1 MNHPTKPRI
10 LIQNG
15 RVIDPV
21 QKLDRVTNLLIEDG
35 KIAAYDVALN
45 GQDVVLDATDKIIS
59 PGLIDLHVE
68 LREPGWEEDET
79 IATGT
84 AAALAGGFT
93 SIACI
98 PNTDPPIDTQA
109 GVEFVQHQA
118 ERARNCNVHV
128 LACVSKHRKG
138 EELAEIGML
147 VEAGAI
153 GFTDAERPIH
163 NPELLRRA
171 LEYCLMFDKP
181 ILNHPEVLELTHDG
195 IMHDG
200 LLSMILGLKG
210 LPTEAEDMMTARDLR
225 LAEATGGRLHLMNI
239 SSAESV
245 ELIRRA
251 KTRGVIVTAEVSP
264 HNFSLTDESLRSFN
278 SNCKV
283 NPPLRDQR
291 CIEACVAGL
300 QDGTLDVIAS
310 SHAPRA
316 SEKKM
321 QELDQAPFGISALET
336 ALALVISELIEPGHL
351 DWDSALEK
359 LTVNPARVLGLA
371 KGTLEIGADADV
383 TIIDPHHQWTVTR
396 SSFRSKSC
404 NTPYLGRSLK
414 GRADTVLVGG
424 EVRFQ
429 VS

>member
-1 MNHPTKPRI
+1 
-10 LIQNG
+10 
-15 RVIDPV
+15 
-21 QKLDRVTNLLIEDG
+21 
-35 KIAAYDVALN
+35 
-45 GQDVVLDATDKIIS
+45 
-59 PGLIDLHVE
+59 
-68 LREPGWEEDET
+68 
-79 IATGT
+79 
-84 AAALAGGFT
+84 
-93 SIACI
+93 
-98 PNTDPPIDTQA
+98 
-109 GVEFVQHQA
+109 
-118 ERARNCNVHV
+118 
-128 LACVSKHRKG
+128 
-138 EELAEIGML
+138 
-147 VEAGAI
+147 
-153 GFTDAERPIH
+153 
-163 NPELLRRA
+163 
-171 LEYCLMFDKP
+171 
-181 ILNHPEVLELTHDG
+181 
-195 IMHDG
+195 MHEG
-200 LLSMILGLKG
+200 LLSMILGLNG

-245 ELIRRA
+245 EMIRRA
-251 KTRGVIVTAEVSP
+251 KTRGVTVTAEVSP

-316 SEKKM
+316 PEKKM

-351 DWDSALEK
+351 DWNSALEK
-359 LTVNPARVLGLA
+359 LTINPARVLGLA

-383 TIIDPHHQWTVTR
+383 TVIDPHHQWTVTR

-404 NTPYLGRSLK
+404 NTPYLGRSLR